1 MAKYDD
7 STLYTDEQ
15 IEFTYEGNSYQWVGD
30 YEVREW
36 GETSSYDYPGDSD
49 REVKI
54 IRTTELVKYNEDTD
68 NWDDV
73 YPSGSILA
81 TIENEIESTL

>member
-1 MAKYDD
+1 MAKYNDT
-7 STLYTDEQ
+7 TLYQDQE
-15 IEFTYEGNSYQWVGD
+15 IEFTYEGNEYRWVGD

-49 REVKI
+49 QEVKVVH
-54 IRTTELVKYNEDTD
+54 TSDLCSYDPELDQWLT
-68 NWDDV
+68 V

>member
-36 GETSSYDYPGDSD
+36 VERPSYDYPGDWD
-49 REVKI
+49 HEIRV
-54 IRTTELVKYNEDTD
+54 IRTQELVKYNEDTD
-68 NWDDV
+68 NWDHV

>member
-15 IEFTYEGNSYQWVGD
+15 IEFTYEGNEYRWVGD
-30 YEVREW
+30 YKVREW
-36 GETSSYDYPGDSD
+36 GETATHDYCGDSD
-49 REVKI
+49 QEVKVVH
-54 IRTTELVKYNEDTD
+54 TSDLCSYDPDLDQWLT
-68 NWDDV
+68 V

>member
-1 MAKYDD
+1 MAKYND

-15 IEFTYEGNSYQWVGD
+15 IEFTYEGNSYQWSGD

-36 GETSSYDYPGDSD
+36 GERPSYDYLGDSEQ
-49 REVKI
+49 EVII

-68 NWDDV
+68 NWNHV
-73 YPSGSILA
+73 YPNGSILA

>member
-1 MAKYDD
+1 MAKYNDT
-7 STLYTDEQ
+7 TLYQDEE
-15 IEFTYEGNSYQWVGD
+15 IEFTYEGNEYRWVGD

-36 GETSSYDYPGDSD
+36 GETATYDYPGDSD

-54 IRTTELVKYNEDTD
+54 INTTELVKYNEDTD
-68 NWDDV
+68 NWDHV

>member
-1 MAKYDD
+1 MAKYND

-15 IEFTYEGNSYQWVGD
+15 IDFTYEGNEYRWIGD
-30 YEVREW
+30 YEVSEW

-49 REVKI
+49 REV
-54 IRTTELVKYNEDTD
+54 RVVHTADLCSYDPDLDQWLT
-68 NWDDV
+68 V

>member
-1 MAKYDD
+1 MAKYND
-7 STLYTDEQ
+7 STLYQDQE
-15 IEFTYEGNSYQWVGD
+15 IEFTYEGNDYRWVGD

-36 GETSSYDYPGDSD
+36 GETYSYDYPGDSD
-49 REVKI
+49 REVKVF
-54 IRTTELVKYNEDTD
+54 RTYDLCSYDPDLDQWLT
-68 NWDDV
+68 V